1 MIILDTLL
9 VGGLKF
15 VLGKIAATVE
25 AEMADDTVWREE
37 LLAAQMR
44 LELGEI
50 DERQFAKV
58 ERELLARIREIRER
72 QQGRAEPPGTFRV
85 TGVEASVV
93 GDDAFDEDRRPGRLP
108 PVRRPA
114 ARRRAPILRIHRR
127 ERRGG
132 QDHHGGRPRDGRGR
146 RSPQDPRRVDRPGA
160 LAG

>member
-15 VLGKIAATVE
+15 VLGKIAAAVD

-50 DERQFAKV
+50 SERQFVKI
-58 ERELLARIREIRER
+58 ERELLARIRDIRER

-93 GDDAFDEDRRPGRLP
+93 GDDAFDEGRDRD
-108 PVRRPA
+108 VSRR
-114 ARRRAPILRIHRR
+114 
-127 ERRGG
+127 
-132 QDHHGGRPRDGRGR
+132 
-146 RSPQDPRRVDRPGA
+146 
-160 LAG
+160 